1 MREKKNK
8 WIDFEGRRVKDITGK
23 VYGMLTALYPVA
35 KYGNGY
41 TLWKFKCEC
50 GNEKDI
56 DPSAVRRYYKSCG
69 CLRKKL
75 LQTGISR
82 KCVDAAAVANFKD
95 LVTMKKKFGRLRVI
109 ELWTR
114 KRRKYKGE
122 FYNVNY
128 WECICDCGNT
138 HIAETGNLLSGNTK
152 SCGCLRSEMMSLR
165 MKAKYS
171 SRNPLNL
178 TNSSENSNCGNHS

>member
-138 HIAETGNLLSGNTK
+138 HIAEAGNLLRGNTK

-171 SRNPLNL
+171 DRKLLNL
-178 TNSSENSNCGNHS
+178 TNSSENQNCGNHS